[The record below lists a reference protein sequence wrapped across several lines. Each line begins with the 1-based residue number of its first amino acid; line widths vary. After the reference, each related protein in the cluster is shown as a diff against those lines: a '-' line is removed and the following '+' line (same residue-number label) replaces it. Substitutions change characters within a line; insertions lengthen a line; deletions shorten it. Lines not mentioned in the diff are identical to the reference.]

1 MNSLLSG
8 EDYRADLLLEAM
20 RPAVCDVL
28 EEVEKLMPGEL
39 PTCPSMSQ
47 KATVAIRAIDKF
59 VLTPEPLSAVV
70 QSLEERVMLN
80 SLRRK
85 LEEFMAVWNTVNI
98 MEYPDNHTWF
108 RRS

>member
-8 EDYRADLLLEAM
+8 ADYRADLLLEAM
-20 RPAVCDVL
+20 RPAVSDVL
-28 EEVEKLMPGEL
+28 KEVEKLLPGTL

-47 KATVAIRAIDKF
+47 KAMQAARRIAGIHISQS
-59 VLTPEPLSAVV
+59 PEWATLDTKERFRLHLMMHQLREFLAVCI
-70 QSLEERVMLN
+70 
-80 SLRRK
+80 
-85 LEEFMAVWNTVNI
+85 TVNI